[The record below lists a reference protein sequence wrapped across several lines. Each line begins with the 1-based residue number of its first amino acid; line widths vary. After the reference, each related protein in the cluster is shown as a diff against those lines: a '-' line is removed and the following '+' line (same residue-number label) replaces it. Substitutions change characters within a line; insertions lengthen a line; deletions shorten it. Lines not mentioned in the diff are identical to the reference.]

1 MGRPPRRCWVCLRKT
16 GARLLSNQ
24 VHTLSEDSWHF
35 LCIWQCSPIHVASQ
49 QRPHLLLQNVSQQH
63 GMRRL

>member
-16 GARLLSNQ
+16 SARLLSNQ

-35 LCIWQCSPIHVASQ
+35 LRIWQCSPIHVASQ
-49 QRPHLLLQNVSQQH
+49 QRHICFSR
-63 GMRRL
+63 MSASSMA